1 MVKSPVE
8 GVVRSV
14 HFNDGDIVPD
24 KSVLIEI
31 DTLKKN

>member
-1 MVKSPVE
+1 MVKSSVE
-8 GVVRSV
+8 GVVRCV

-31 DTLKKN
+31 DPSKK